1 MTEMK
6 TDSAAESMDRK
17 PENED
22 IPEQEC
28 DGTETEAGTAENGA
42 EDTADDDAEE
52 KNESEEGKEENEEE
66 TDGSDDD
73 AGEEDEDLKTKYLR
87 LAADFQNFKK
97 RAAKQRSDTLAFA
110 NAEIVKDIL
119 EVMDNFERALE
130 QDIESD
136 DKFKEG
142 MQMIFD
148 QLKALLEKNGVEE
161 IKALGETFDP
171 NFHNA
176 VMTEDTDEYESGQV
190 SGVMQKGY
198 TLNGRV
204 VRPSM
209 VKVAN

>member
-1 MTEMK
+1 M
-6 TDSAAESMDRK
+6 
-17 PENED
+17 
-22 IPEQEC
+22 
-28 DGTETEAGTAENGA
+28 
-42 EDTADDDAEE
+42 
-52 KNESEEGKEENEEE
+52 EENEEE

>member
-6 TDSAAESMDRK
+6 TDSAVENKDLEPDTEDIREEEKETAES
-17 PENED
+17 
-22 IPEQEC
+22 
-28 DGTETEAGTAENGA
+28 GAEAG
-42 EDTADDDAEE
+42 AEE
-52 KNESEEGKEENEEE
+52 NTEDRQEDEEEENEETGGE
-66 TDGSDDD
+66 PEKEKEE
-73 AGEEDEDLKTKYLR
+73 EEDEDLKTKYLR

-97 RAAKQRSDTLAFA
+97 RAAKQRSDTLQYA
-110 NAEIVKDIL
+110 NAEIVKDLL

-130 QDIESD
+130 QDIEGSE
-136 DKFKEG
+136 KFKEG

-161 IKALGETFDP
+161 IEALGETFDP

-176 VMTEDTDEYESGQV
+176 VMTEDTEEYESGQV
-190 SGVMQKGY
+190 SEVMQKGY
-198 TLNGRV
+198 TLKGKV